1 MKKIIGLA
9 GSMKK
14 HHSSSE
20 YLLSVAL
27 EAAAEQGVQTELLR
41 LNHYNILPCDGCGN
55 CMNGKHCHLLK
66 DPEDQL
72 TELYDKLKE
81 ADGFVFASPVYAL
94 SLPAV
99 WKNWIDR
106 CEPCSDEDLDFEY
119 YNYDRVAG
127 VKGKAFKGKVA
138 GQIVVAAGPG
148 HEWALASLMPCFTAI
163 KLSMIASAGISLI
176 EYDGQPGIR
185 KRSWSKPIEEAEEAK
200 MMARAVGMRVASS
213 LGFSYFDLPGQS
225 GAGREQGSGGQDAME
240 RSQDPMVPSQDRGVQ
255 AEVWSAFTVQDVR
268 DEEVT
273 LGELASIQPR
283 IFVIGDQQ
291 ASLRCGP
298 LLEQLEQQFGGSAD
312 CALIA
317 RVGQLPHF
325 ITHEF
330 VKEKTSQTVPGF
342 MLYYDWEDKLA
353 SRCTLAPGQP
363 AILVGR
369 SPGEW
374 RLFAVDESDG
384 RDIDRVVDYLEE
396 AVV

>member
-1 MKKIIGLA
+1 MKKMIGLA

-27 EAAAEQGVQTELLR
+27 EAAEEQGVETELLR
-41 LNHYNILPCDGCGN
+41 LNDYNILPCEGCGN
-55 CMNGKHCHLLK
+55 CMNGKPCHLLK
-66 DPEDQL
+66 KPEDQL

-81 ADGFVFASPVYAL
+81 ADGFIFSSPVYAL

-106 CEPCSDEDLDFEY
+106 CEPCSAEDLDFEH

-185 KRSWSKPIEEAEEAK
+185 KRSWSKPIEEAESAK
-200 MMARAVGMRVASS
+200 MMARAVGLRVASA
-213 LGFSYFDLPGQS
+213 LGFSYFDSP
-225 GAGREQGSGGQDAME
+225 AEQGQVRWEQQQE
-240 RSQDPMVPSQDRGVQ
+240 RAEQ
-255 AEVWSAFTVQDVR
+255 ADDWSAFTVQNIR
-268 DEEVT
+268 DEEVR
-273 LGELASIQPR
+273 LGALAEKQPR

-291 ASLRCGP
+291 ASSRCGP
-298 LLEQLEQQFGGSAD
+298 LLEQLEQQFGGQAA

-330 VKEKTSQTVPGF
+330 VKEKTGQAVPGF
-342 MLYYDWEDKLA
+342 ELYYDWEDALA
-353 SRCTLAPGQP
+353 SRCSLAPGVP

-369 SPGEW
+369 TREEW
-374 RLFAVDESDG
+374 QLFAVDGTQG
-384 RDIDRVVDYLEE
+384 REIGRVVDYLEE
-396 AVV
+396 AIV

>member
-14 HHSSSE
+14 RHSSSE

-41 LNHYNILPCDGCGN
+41 LNDYNILPCDGCGN

-225 GAGREQGSGGQDAME
+225 GGGQVNG
-240 RSQDPMVPSQDRGVQ
+240 DPGESHGQGQGLASLEQSEAWP
-255 AEVWSAFTVQDVR
+255 AFTVQDVR
-268 DEEVT
+268 DGEVT

-298 LLEQLEQQFGGSAD
+298 LLEQLKRQFGGTAD

-330 VKEKTSQTVPGF
+330 VKEKTGQTVPGF
-342 MLYYDWEDKLA
+342 TLYYDWEDKLA

-374 RLFAVDESDG
+374 RLFAVDEADG

>member
-14 HHSSSE
+14 RHSSSE

-41 LNHYNILPCDGCGN
+41 LNDYNILPCDGCGN

-213 LGFSYFDLPGQS
+213 LGFSYFDLPGQ
-225 GAGREQGSGGQDAME
+225 AGGGQVNGEPGESHGQGQGLASLE
-240 RSQDPMVPSQDRGVQ
+240 QSE
-255 AEVWSAFTVQDVR
+255 AWSAFTVQDVR
-268 DEEVT
+268 DEQIT
-273 LGELASIQPR
+273 LGELAEERPR

-291 ASLRCGP
+291 ASIRCGP
-298 LLEQLEQQFGGSAD
+298 LLEQLKRQFGGSAV

-342 MLYYDWEDKLA
+342 ELYYDWEDKLA
-353 SRCTLAPGQP
+353 SRCFLAPGQP

-369 SPGEW
+369 SRREW
-374 RLFAVDESDG
+374 RLFAVDEAEG

>member
-14 HHSSSE
+14 RHSSSE

-41 LNHYNILPCDGCGN
+41 LNDYNILPCDGCGN

-148 HEWALASLMPCFTAI
+148 NEWALASLMPCFTAI

-225 GAGREQGSGGQDAME
+225 GGVQVNGDPGRATGRGKGWRAWSKAKPGLPSLYRTSGMGRLRSVNSLRFSQGSSSSAISRPASAAGRC
-240 RSQDPMVPSQDRGVQ
+240 
-255 AEVWSAFTVQDVR
+255 WS
-268 DEEVT
+268 
-273 LGELASIQPR
+273 S
-283 IFVIGDQQ
+283 
-291 ASLRCGP
+291 
-298 LLEQLEQQFGGSAD
+298 
-312 CALIA
+312 
-317 RVGQLPHF
+317 
-325 ITHEF
+325 
-330 VKEKTSQTVPGF
+330 
-342 MLYYDWEDKLA
+342 
-353 SRCTLAPGQP
+353 
-363 AILVGR
+363 
-369 SPGEW
+369 
-374 RLFAVDESDG
+374 
-384 RDIDRVVDYLEE
+384 
-396 AVV
+396 

>member
-1 MKKIIGLA
+1 M
-9 GSMKK
+9 
-14 HHSSSE
+14 
-20 YLLSVAL
+20 
-27 EAAAEQGVQTELLR
+27 QTELLR
-41 LNHYNILPCDGCGN
+41 LNDYNILPCDGCGN

-225 GAGREQGSGGQDAME
+225 GAGREQGSGGRMLWSRARTLWSRARNAGCRLKSGLPSLCRTSGMRRL
-240 RSQDPMVPSQDRGVQ
+240 RSVIWLRFTRASSLSAISRPASAAGRCWNS
-255 AEVWSAFTVQDVR
+255 WS
-268 DEEVT
+268 
-273 LGELASIQPR
+273 S
-283 IFVIGDQQ
+283 
-291 ASLRCGP
+291 S
-298 LLEQLEQQFGGSAD
+298 SAG
-312 CALIA
+312 A
-317 RVGQLPHF
+317 
-325 ITHEF
+325 
-330 VKEKTSQTVPGF
+330 QTV
-342 MLYYDWEDKLA
+342 
-353 SRCTLAPGQP
+353 R
-363 AILVGR
+363 
-369 SPGEW
+369 
-374 RLFAVDESDG
+374 
-384 RDIDRVVDYLEE
+384 
-396 AVV
+396 

>member
-1 MKKIIGLA
+1 MKKMIGLA

-27 EAAAEQGVQTELLR
+27 EAAEEQGVQTELLR
-41 LNHYNILPCDGCGN
+41 LNDYNILPCEGCGN
-55 CMNGKHCHLLK
+55 CMNGKACHLLNN
-66 DPEDQL
+66 PEDQL
-72 TELYDKLKE
+72 TALYDKLKE
-81 ADGFVFASPVYAL
+81 ADGFIFASPVYAL

-106 CEPCSDEDLDFEY
+106 CEPCSAEDLDFEH

-138 GQIVVAAGPG
+138 GQIAVAAGPG
-148 HEWALASLMPCFTAI
+148 HEWALASLIPCFTAI
-163 KLSMIASAGISLI
+163 KLSMIASVGISLI

-185 KRSWSKPIEEAEEAK
+185 KRSWSKPIEEAESAK
-200 MMARAVGMRVASS
+200 MMARAVGLRVASA
-213 LGFSYFDLPGQS
+213 LGFSYFDTPAERVNKTEEQADSWAGLAVHDFNDGQV
-225 GAGREQGSGGQDAME
+225 RLEELME
-240 RSQDPMVPSQDRGVQ
+240 
-255 AEVWSAFTVQDVR
+255 E
-268 DEEVT
+268 
-273 LGELASIQPR
+273 QPR

-291 ASLRCGP
+291 ASGRCQSLLLR
-298 LLEQLEQQFGGSAD
+298 LEQQFGGKAA

-330 VKEKTSQTVPGF
+330 VKEKTGQMVTGF
-342 MLYYDWEDKLA
+342 DLYFDWEDVIA
-353 SRCTLAPGQP
+353 ERCITIPGQL

-369 SPGEW
+369 SKDRW
-374 RLFAVDESDG
+374 QLFAVEEVEG
-384 RDIDRVVDYLEE
+384 REISRVMEFLDE

>member
-1 MKKIIGLA
+1 MKKVIGLA

-41 LNHYNILPCDGCGN
+41 LNDYNILPCDGCGN
-55 CMNGKHCHLLK
+55 CMNGKHCHLLN

-72 TELYDKLKE
+72 RELYDKLKE
-81 ADGFVFASPVYAL
+81 GDGFVFASPVYAL

-148 HEWALASLMPCFTAI
+148 HEWALSSLMPCFTAI

-185 KRSWSKPIEEAEEAK
+185 KRPWSKPIEEAEEAK

-213 LGFSYFDLPGQS
+213 LGFSYFDLPAGQES
-225 GAGREQGSGGQDAME
+225 WEQQQAGGKEALAWSSFAIQN
-240 RSQDPMVPSQDRGVQ
+240 
-255 AEVWSAFTVQDVR
+255 AE
-268 DEEVT
+268 DEEVL
-273 LGELASIQPR
+273 LGDLASERPQV
-283 IFVIGDQQ
+283 FVIGDQQ
-291 ASLRCGP
+291 ASIRCGP
-298 LLEQLEQQFGGSAD
+298 LLEQLQQQLGGKAD

-330 VKEKTSQTVPGF
+330 VKGKTKETVPGF
-342 MLYYDWEDKLA
+342 TLYYDWEDKLGP
-353 SRCTLAPGQP
+353 RCALAPGQP
-363 AILVGR
+363 AILAGR
-369 SPGEW
+369 SREEW
-374 RLFAVDESDG
+374 QLFTLDEADG
-384 RDIDRVVDYLEE
+384 GNLGQALEYLAE

>member
-1 MKKIIGLA
+1 MKKMIGLA

-27 EAAAEQGVQTELLR
+27 EAAEEQGVQTELLR
-41 LNHYNILPCDGCGN
+41 LNDYNILPCEGCGN
-55 CMNGKHCHLLK
+55 CMNGKPCHLLR

-81 ADGFVFASPVYAL
+81 ADGFIFASPVYAL

-106 CEPCSDEDLDFEY
+106 CEPCSAEDLDFEY

-185 KRSWSKPIEEAEEAK
+185 KRSWSKPIEEAESAK
-200 MMARAVGMRVASS
+200 MMARAVGLRVASS

-225 GAGREQGSGGQDAME
+225 GAGQGQGSGGQDPME
-240 RSQDPMVPSQDRGVQ
+240 QSQEHGMQ
-255 AEVWSAFTVQDVR
+255 ADSWSAFTVQNVK
-268 DEEVT
+268 DEEVL
-273 LGELASIQPR
+273 LGELVEQQPQ
-283 IFVIGDQQ
+283 ILVIGDQQ
-291 ASLRCGP
+291 ASVRCGP
-298 LLEQLEQQFGGSAD
+298 LLEQLEQQFGGKAA

-330 VKEKTSQTVPGF
+330 VKEKTVQTVPGF
-342 MLYYDWEDKLA
+342 ELYYDWEDQLA
-353 SRCTLAPGQP
+353 SRCNLAPGQP

-369 SPGEW
+369 SREEW
-374 RLFAVDESDG
+374 RLFAVDEAEG
-384 RDIDRVVDYLEE
+384 REIGRVVDYLDE